1 MHRVP
6 QWGRLPLHWAAI
18 KKAPAH
24 IIEGLLVAYP
34 EGARIKDSCPQ
45 VVPADLSKH
54 RPTQRMIRLCAV
66 DPIGWRA
73 GLVANCVD
81 SGERA
86 HQERNY
92 NNAIASY
99 HHGLRVVPTHE
110 RLQEGLLNT
119 RKLQCDERVTSLL
132 AWQKGG

>member
-1 MHRVP
+1 
-6 QWGRLPLHWAAI
+6 LHWAAI
-18 KKAPAH
+18 KKAPSH

-54 RPTQRMIRLCAV
+54 LPTQRMIRQCAV

-81 SGERA
+81 RGERA

-92 NNAIASY
+92 SNAVASY